1 MAIRVYELSKQLGL
15 SNKELVKLL
24 KEHGVS
30 LTSIATVPPEA
41 QALAEKLVKGGNPSS
56 NPEKTAQP
64 KNVKAAGKPQKAA
77 AKLATK
83 PQEVKKKEKAPK
95 PKSPAKKVIIHEHEP
110 EVPTLEPGS
119 IYLEP
124 MTVAVFAKAAGL
136 STSEVIIV
144 LLKKGIA
151 APVTQLLAEETIMF
165 LADQYELTLVKK
177 EAIKDDKEAPLVAAE
192 VEGEWK
198 ERIPVVVVIGHV
210 DHGKT
215 TLLDFIRKAR
225 VAAREKGGITQ
236 HLGAYDVQTKQG
248 SIVFLD
254 TPGHEAFSLM
264 RVRGIKVADIAIVI
278 IAADD
283 GIMPQTEEAIN
294 AAKAAEIP
302 MVIAINKIDKATPAQ
317 IEAVKSQLSRHD
329 LVPEEWGGQTVVMP
343 ISAKLGTGVDDLLD
357 VLVLQAQLM
366 ELTANLTVPA
376 RGYVLES
383 KLEKGR
389 GPVATVICQHGIL
402 KVGDYFAAGEVTGRV
417 SSMVDSDGKPIKQV
431 GPSIPVQVAGFSKL
445 AQAGDIFEVHPQK
458 VIKKGIPTAQLR
470 ADLLL
475 RKVGEA
481 KEADIDI
488 ILKADNAS
496 SREAV
501 ANSLS
506 RITSAHGSISII
518 QSGIGDISESDAM
531 FAADT
536 GALIYGFH
544 VKVQP
549 NAQEVIKKKDVKVKT
564 FDIIYKLIEEVE
576 ALLEARKPVV
586 MISKKIGEAT
596 VLKVFDIK
604 NLGVIAGSIVKDGR
618 FSRQGKVKVYRGK
631 ELVGEGPI
639 KSLQRERK
647 SVKEVHSGF
656 ECGFLIDGFN
666 DFEVD
671 DRVECYEE
679 VPE

>member
-1 MAIRVYELSKQLGL
+1 MAIRVYELSKKLGL
-15 SNKELVKLL
+15 SNKELVELL
-24 KEHGVS
+24 KEHGVT
-30 LTSIATVPPEA
+30 LTSLAVATPEI
-41 QALAEKLVKGGNPSS
+41 QELAEKLVK
-56 NPEKTAQP
+56 KD
-64 KNVKAAGKPQKAA
+64 
-77 AKLATK
+77 TK
-83 PQEVKKKEKAPK
+83 PSKSPKKEPAKPDTKPKAEKKAPSKPDK
-95 PKSPAKKVIIHEHEP
+95 PKAKSSKHTFHAKKTVIHHEP
-110 EVPTLEPGS
+110 DKTILEEGTVYADA
-119 IYLEP
+119 I
-124 MTVAVFAKAAGL
+124 TVAEFAKAAGVPV
-136 STSEVIIV
+136 SEVIIA

-151 APVTQLLAEETIMF
+151 APVTQLLPRETIKD
-165 LADQYELTLVKK
+165 LAEAYELTLVEREKTEDK
-177 EAIKDDKEAPLVAAE
+177 KEAPLVSAE

-198 ERIPVVVVIGHV
+198 ERLPVVVVIGHV

-248 SIVFLD
+248 GIVFLD

-283 GIMPQTEEAIN
+283 GIMPQTAEAIN
-294 AAKAAEIP
+294 AAKAADIP
-302 MVIAINKIDKATPAQ
+302 MIIAINKIDKATPAQ
-317 IEAVKSQLSRHD
+317 IEAVKSQLSQHD
-329 LVPEEWGGQTVVMP
+329 LLPEEWGGQTVVMP
-343 ISAKLGTGVDDLLD
+343 ISAKLGQGIDELLE
-357 VLVLQAQLM
+357 VVILQAQLM
-366 ELTANLTVPA
+366 DLKANLTVSA

-389 GPVATVICQHGIL
+389 GPVATVICQHGTL
-402 KVGDYFAAGEVTGRV
+402 KVGDYFAAGEATGRI
-417 SSMVDSDGKPIKQV
+417 SSMVDSDGKRVTKI
-431 GPSIPVQVAGFSKL
+431 GPSVPVQIAGFSKL
-445 AQAGDIFEVHPQK
+445 AHAGDIFEVHPQK
-458 VIKKGIPTAQLR
+458 VIKKGIPTVQQR

-475 RKVGEA
+475 RKAGTS

-496 SREAV
+496 SREAAV
-501 ANSLS
+501 NSLS
-506 RITSAHGSISII
+506 RLSFDHGSIAII
-518 QSGIGDISESDAM
+518 QSGVGDISESDAM

-544 VKVQP
+544 VRVQP
-549 NAQEVIKKKDVKVKT
+549 NATEIIRKKQVTVKT
-564 FDIIYKLIEEVE
+564 FDIIYKLIEDVE
-576 ALLEARKPVV
+576 ALLEARKPIE
-586 MISKKIGEAT
+586 MINKKIGEAT

-604 NLGVIAGSIVKDGR
+604 NLGVIAGSIVKSGR
-618 FSRQGKVKVYRGK
+618 FTKKGTVKVFRGK
-631 ELVGEGPI
+631 EKIGEGPI

-679 VPE
+679 VPVN